1 MNRITRFLAV
11 LLLAACGSSQAPPPN
26 MNDACAIAKDRRAW
40 MRDMERTER
49 KWGVPVPVQMST
61 IYHESKF
68 EAKARTPVRWVLG
81 VIPMGRRSS
90 AYGFAQAID
99 GTWDWYRDST
109 GNRWAKRDRFG
120 DASDF
125 IGWYMDRT
133 EKANGIAKHDA
144 RNQYLA
150 YHEGHTGYARGS
162 WRNKSWLV
170 RVADSVADRAA
181 MYDRQLR
188 SCRRR

>member
-1 MNRITRFLAV
+1 MNRIARFLAL
-11 LLLAACGSSQAPPPN
+11 LLLAACGSSQAPPPD
-26 MNDACAIAKDRRAW
+26 MNDACAIARDRRGW

-49 KWGVPVPVQMST
+49 KWGVPVAVQMST

-68 EAKARTPVRWVLG
+68 VADARTPMTYALG
-81 VIPMGRRSS
+81 IIPMGRRSS

-99 GTWDWYRDST
+99 GTWDWYQDST
-109 GNRWAKRDRFG
+109 GNRRAKRDRFS

-133 EKANGIAKHDA
+133 QKTNGVPKWDA

-150 YHEGHTGYARGS
+150 YHEGHTGYARGT
-162 WRNKSWLV
+162 WHNKAWLL
-170 RVADSVADRAA
+170 RTADSVASRAA
-181 MYDRQLR
+181 MYDQQLQG
-188 SCRRR
+188 CRR

>member
-1 MNRITRFLAV
+1 
-11 LLLAACGSSQAPPPN
+11 
-26 MNDACAIAKDRRAW
+26 MNDACAIAHDRRAW

-49 KWGVPVPVQMST
+49 RWGVPVAVQMST

-68 EAKARTPVRWVLG
+68 VADARTPMTYALG
-81 VIPMGRRSS
+81 IIPMGRRSS

-109 GNRWAKRDRFG
+109 GNRRAKRDRFS

-133 EKANGIAKHDA
+133 QKTNGVAKWDA

-150 YHEGHTGYARGS
+150 YHEGHNGYARGT
-162 WRNKSWLV
+162 WRNKAWLL
-170 RVADSVADRAA
+170 RVADSVASRAD

-188 SCRRR
+188 SCRR

>member
-1 MNRITRFLAV
+1 MNRFTRFLA
-11 LLLAACGSSQAPPPN
+11 LLLVAACGSNQAPPPN
-26 MNDACAIAKDRRAW
+26 MNDACAIAQDRRAW
-40 MRDMERTER
+40 MRDMERSER

-68 EAKARTPVRWVLG
+68 EAQARTPMRWVLG

-90 AYGFAQAID
+90 AFGFAQAID
-99 GTWDWYRDST
+99 GTWEWYQDST

-133 EKANGIAKHDA
+133 EKANGISKHDA

-162 WRNKSWLV
+162 WRDKAWLV